1 MTLSDGTIF
10 ERFGVPTIVNARGPW
25 TRLSGALMD
34 PQVAAAMVEASR
46 SCVDIV
52 DLQARAS
59 EIIAE
64 VTGAE
69 AGLVTAGAAAGLM
82 LGTAACLAGLDPTRM
97 ERLPDTTG
105 MANEVLVPVGHRT
118 VYDRSVRTAGAR
130 LIEVEADAIEGA
142 IGQRTAALLYLAAPD
157 QVPPLADV
165 VALAHARDVPVLV
178 DSASQLPPKENL
190 RRFIAEGVDLVV
202 FSGGKGLRG
211 PQSSGI
217 LSGRHH
223 LIASAALQ
231 MFDWDLLFEQFDPP
245 PGFIDVSRLPGLPHH
260 GIGRPCKVGKEEI
273 VGLLVALRL
282 FVEGEDAARTADW
295 GDLAKRLHAALDG
308 IAHTRVDL
316 IPHSYKQ
323 TVPGVRLTLDERG
336 ADMSAIDLVQR
347 LEQGAPSIRVNAE
360 EAHAGR
366 IVLAPI
372 CLRAEDVSAIERR
385 LRDVLE

>member
-1 MTLSDGTIF
+1 
-10 ERFGVPTIVNARGPW
+10 
-25 TRLSGALMD
+25 
-34 PQVAAAMVEASR
+34 
-46 SCVDIV
+46 
-52 DLQARAS
+52 
-59 EIIAE
+59 
-64 VTGAE
+64 
-69 AGLVTAGAAAGLM
+69 
-82 LGTAACLAGLDPTRM
+82 
-97 ERLPDTTG
+97 
-105 MANEVLVPVGHRT
+105 
-118 VYDRSVRTAGAR
+118 
-130 LIEVEADAIEGA
+130 
-142 IGQRTAALLYLAAPD
+142 
-157 QVPPLADV
+157 
-165 VALAHARDVPVLV
+165 
-178 DSASQLPPKENL
+178 
-190 RRFIAEGVDLVV
+190 
-202 FSGGKGLRG
+202 
-211 PQSSGI
+211 
-217 LSGRHH
+217 
-223 LIASAALQ
+223 

-323 TVPGVRLTLDERG
+323 TVPGVRLPLDERG